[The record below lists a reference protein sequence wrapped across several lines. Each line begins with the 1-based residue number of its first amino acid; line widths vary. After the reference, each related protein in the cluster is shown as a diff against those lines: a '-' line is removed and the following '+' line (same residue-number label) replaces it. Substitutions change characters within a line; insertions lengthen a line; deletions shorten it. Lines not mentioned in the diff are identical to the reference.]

1 MSLIVSH
8 DAFQTLVRTFSE
20 IPEPDSVDF
29 RRTAHQEL
37 PGEAG
42 CIAGHPAERTVRE
55 CPFFSGLVMPTA
67 GSCRKFAGVVLCR
80 ALIHPT
86 NFATVRSRM
95 DIPVRRQA
103 ETRCRSENHRPL
115 LAFSSPT

>member
-1 MSLIVSH
+1 MSLIVSD
-8 DAFQTLVRTFSE
+8 DAFQTLVRTLSE

-29 RRTAHQEL
+29 WPTSQQEL

-42 CIAGHPAERTVRE
+42 YIAGHPAERAVRE
-55 CPFFSGLVMPTA
+55 SMFFSGLVMPTA
-67 GSCRKFAGVVLCR
+67 GSCWKFAGVVLCR

-103 ETRCRSENHRPL
+103 ETGCRSENHRPSL
-115 LAFSSPT
+115 PFSSPT